1 MNEDYKER
9 NANAS
14 VVSYL
19 SNDVACVVASLHA
32 WVLAS
37 VHSRTYVAFVRTNYL
52 AIVPIGDFK
61 FGGTGVSVFGLL
73 KTAGHVKLRTAGRR
87 TALRER
93 DESCMTHITA
103 PRICVDYAGEIAKR
117 NASRAGSSSSSS
129 TAAARRAKRREAE
142 GGSGTLPSSAN
153 DSSSREAI
161 ASTRDSN
168 EKDTKGPRLRYD
180 DGEHVLDSS
189 AEYNGAVPGAI
200 HVPGRGNNAATSA
213 TTDESSSGVVV
224 EAEVAPDRE
233 LLVEEAYEKGALD
246 RERALQE
253 AEVAVAVPDDDSAAN
268 GKKMRTVI
276 CLVGLVVV
284 IAVGLLIGFLV
295 QGKDGDGTSAV
306 VPTSPPSPLSDL
318 LPPLEES
325 LQFPLSLCQGDCDSD
340 VDCQDGLECFQRTR
354 GMDVPGCSGGQQ
366 DLSGTDYCIMIEE
379 EVEPVL
385 EESTE
390 FPLGICQGDCDSNAD
405 CKAGL
410 ICFQRNEGD
419 EVPGCFGGAD
429 DVSRNDYCINQGQ
442 FMERFGERLVGSP
455 DDNFGSSVALSS
467 DGRTMAVGA
476 VDLGSTGYVNIYESV
491 EESSWDL
498 VATIVG
504 DNIGDQF
511 GHSVELSSDGRT
523 IAIGYVLDL
532 GFPDGFSAY
541 PIYSA
546 RVRVFGASLAN
557 KTIWNL
563 IGEDISGEDYDLL
576 EFDYSFSL
584 SGNGTILALAE
595 PDQISV
601 YRYERSEWARIQS
614 PGIDLR
620 KDPTVSLSK
629 SIDTVRIVTLNYSE
643 SVQVYHLTDDYSWQQ
658 IGEDI
663 DNWGAVTLSGD
674 GNVLAVA
681 ETDLEVPCY
690 DDDPLCATSAT
701 YTVRI
706 YEITSGGNWTELGDP
721 IVLDA
726 GTTDTIPAVSLSN
739 DGQVIAVGETLYE
752 DVGRVRLLQY
762 YNVSEE
768 WTIVDDSITGHSSK
782 ERFGADLS
790 LAGSVNNITL
800 AVGAPFLFSTSGA
813 PGSVTSYRKR
823 LGEEPSVVVSEPTA
837 APTSLPVTFDVTST
851 WTGHEWEFDEGIIG
865 GSVSLSSNGQFLA
878 YGAVNMDSVGAVAV
892 YDLMNEATCISC
904 GEINGD
910 EVGGGFG
917 HAVSLSGDGRTLA
930 VGIPFSA
937 KETIPNVG
945 RVRVFVYDESTVSW
959 SQIGSDIEPVE
970 VPGDVDD
977 DPSYP
982 QPEFGHSVALSDDGT
997 ILAVGAISG
1006 YSSEGYDGNVDVFR
1020 FENGE
1025 WVQMGNPIFGG
1036 MVWSDGSVGW
1046 AVSLSS
1052 DGMRL
1057 AVAANTE
1064 EIRFDE
1070 AGAGRIYEFVDG
1082 TWQQL
1087 GQALIGEGRHDLS
1100 GTSISLSG
1108 DGNIVAIGSIGNS
1121 NDGGKGAGHVRI
1133 FEYDSNEAT
1142 WRLLG
1147 KPIIGRSP
1155 GASCGSAVS
1164 LSFDGMAVAVGA
1176 DSAGYVQVLE
1186 YDVEN
1191 TYWHEISATIEG
1203 DSNGGRFGA
1212 SIALSYDSGEMAIAV
1227 GAPLVTTRMDVEV
1240 KVVGKVY
1247 HFRGPNRE

>member
-1 MNEDYKER
+1 MVR
-9 NANAS
+9 AS
-14 VVSYL
+14 PDDSAP
-19 SNDVACVVASLHA
+19 SRGGNQQQHKKTDAIDEEKA
-32 WVLAS
+32 VLQQ
-37 VHSRTYVAFVRTNYL
+37 NPK
-52 AIVPIGDFK
+52 VP
-61 FGGTGVSVFGLL
+61 VQ
-73 KTAGHVKLRTAGRR
+73 
-87 TALRER
+87 
-93 DESCMTHITA
+93 
-103 PRICVDYAGEIAKR
+103 AGEIAKR
-117 NASRAGSSSSSS
+117 NTSGNAVRAGSSSS

-142 GGSGTLPSSAN
+142 GGSDTFPSSAK
-153 DSSSREAI
+153 DSNNSRKAS

-168 EKDTKGPRLRYD
+168 KKDTKGPRLRYD
-180 DGEHVLDSS
+180 DEEHVLDSS
-189 AEYNGAVPGAI
+189 TEHNGAFPGAI
-200 HVPGRGNNAATSA
+200 SVPGRGNNAAISA
-213 TTDESSSGVVV
+213 ITDQSSGVVV
-224 EAEVAPDRE
+224 AAEVAPDRE
-233 LLVEEAYEKGALD
+233 LEVEEAYKKGALD

-253 AEVAVAVPDDDSAAN
+253 AEELRRNGGGVEVAVAVPDDDSSAN
-268 GKKMRTVI
+268 GKKRRTVI

-284 IAVGLLIGFLV
+284 IAAGLLIGFLV
-295 QGKDGDGTSAV
+295 QGKDG
-306 VPTSPPSPLSDL
+306 PPSALSDL

-340 VDCQDGLECFQRTR
+340 VDCQKGLRCLQRTG

-366 DLSGTDYCIMIEE
+366 DLSATDYCIAIT
-379 EVEPVL
+379 VVDPPL

-410 ICFQRNEGD
+410 ICFQRNEGE
-419 EVPGCFGGAD
+419 EVPGCLGGAD
-429 DVSRNDYCINQGQ
+429 DLSKSDYCINQGQ

-504 DNIGDQF
+504 DSIGDQF

-532 GFPDGFSAY
+532 GSVPGCCTY
-541 PIYSA
+541 PIYSV
-546 RVRVFGASLAN
+546 RVRVLGGSPDN
-557 KTIWNL
+557 KTVWNV
-563 IGEDISGEDYDLL
+563 IGEDISGEDY
-576 EFDYSFSL
+576 ESWQFDYSFSL
-584 SGNGTILALAE
+584 SGNGTVLALAE

-614 PGIDLR
+614 PGIEDR
-620 KDPTVSLSK
+620 RDPTVSLSK
-629 SIDTVRIVTLNYSE
+629 STDSVRIVTSNYSE
-643 SVQVYHLTDDYSWQQ
+643 PVQVFDLTDDYSWQQ
-658 IGEDI
+658 IGQDI

-726 GTTDTIPAVSLSN
+726 GTTGTIPAVSLSN
-739 DGQVIAVGETLYE
+739 DGQSIAIGETLYE

-762 YNVSEE
+762 YNISKE
-768 WTIVDDSITGHSSK
+768 WTIVDDSITGHSVK
-782 ERFGADLS
+782 ERFGTELS
-790 LAGSVNNITL
+790 LAGSGDNITL

-837 APTSLPVTFDVTST
+837 APTSLPVNFDVTST
-851 WTGHEWEFDEGIIG
+851 WTGREWDFDEGIIG
-865 GSVSLSSNGQFLA
+865 GSVSLSADGRVLA

-892 YDLMNEATCISC
+892 YYLMNEARCISF

-945 RVRVFVYDESTVSW
+945 RVRVFVYDEMTVSW
-959 SQIGSDIEPVE
+959 SQIGFDIEPAE
-970 VPGDVDD
+970 VPGDEDD

-982 QPEFGHSVALSDDGT
+982 QPQFGHSVALSDDGT
-997 ILAVGAISG
+997 VLAVGAING
-1006 YSSEGYDGNVDVFR
+1006 YNFEGNVDVFWL
-1020 FENGE
+1020 EGGQ
-1025 WVQMGNPIFGG
+1025 WVQMGNPIIGQN
-1036 MVWSDGSVGW
+1036 WSYGSVGW
-1046 AVSLSS
+1046 AVSLSG

-1057 AVAANTE
+1057 AVGANT
-1064 EIRFDE
+1064 DE
-1070 AGAGRIYEFVDG
+1070 TKWDESGAGRIYEFVND
-1082 TWQQL
+1082 TWQLL
-1087 GQALIGEGRHDLS
+1087 GQEILGEDRHDLFGS
-1100 GTSISLSG
+1100 SISLSG
-1108 DGNIVAIGSIGNS
+1108 DGNTVAIGSVNHS
-1121 NDGGKGAGHVRI
+1121 NDGGVNSGHVRI

-1147 KPIIGRSP
+1147 KPIIGRSS
-1155 GASCGSAVS
+1155 GDRCGSAVS
-1164 LSFDGMAVAVGA
+1164 LSYDGKTVAVGA
-1176 DSAGYVQVLE
+1176 NSGGYVRVFE
-1186 YDVEN
+1186 YNVEN
-1191 TYWHEISATIEG
+1191 TYWHEISATIVG
-1203 DSNGGRFGA
+1203 DSNDGGGFGA
-1212 SIALSYDSGEMAIAV
+1212 SIALSYDSGEMTIAV
-1227 GAPLVTTRMDVEV
+1227 GAPLATTALGLGQT
-1240 KVVGKVY
+1240 VVVAGKVY
-1247 HFRGPNRE
+1247 VFEAPNGV